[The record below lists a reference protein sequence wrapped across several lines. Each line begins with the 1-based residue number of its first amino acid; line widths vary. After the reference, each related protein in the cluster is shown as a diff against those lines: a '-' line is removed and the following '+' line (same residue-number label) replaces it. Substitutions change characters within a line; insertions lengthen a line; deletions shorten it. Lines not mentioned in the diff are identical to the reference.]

1 MICPGSLIKEYK
13 GLQAGGWWAPREIIV
28 PGVRLPGDGYAHK
41 NGCTTDQIRGIAD
54 YAVVGRPIYLAADP
68 VEAAAAYRRA
78 LA

>member
-1 MICPGSLIKEYK
+1 MDGGRPGRSSSPASVYRVTVYL
-13 GLQAGGWWAPREIIV
+13 
-28 PGVRLPGDGYAHK
+28 HK